1 WRFDGIHFAMRDSS
15 KRPAM
20 AFLLFTRP
28 DGRVAEEESRRVED
42 VEHVSTDPWRRLREL
57 AGVQAED
64 DEPADPT
71 SEEPLSADPDS
82 RMSSNAPGLRVISGA
97 REGSPYPKCSLLLR
111 GMARLT
117 DIAIAL
123 VLWRVAAGAGMVVA
137 LLYLLLADGLL
148 QGQSPGKRIF

>member
-1 WRFDGIHFAMRDSS
+1 MRTTKRKLSRSKGLPVQIRGRSATATGPQYKVVELSIVDEISLEHALNQWTRRGWRLDGIHFAMRDSS

-71 SEEPLSADPDS
+71 SE
-82 RMSSNAPGLRVISGA
+82 
-97 REGSPYPKCSLLLR
+97 
-111 GMARLT
+111 
-117 DIAIAL
+117 
-123 VLWRVAAGAGMVVA
+123 
-137 LLYLLLADGLL
+137 
-148 QGQSPGKRIF
+148 

>member
-1 WRFDGIHFAMRDSS
+1 VRTTKRKLSRSKGLPVQIRGRSATATAPQYKVVELSIVDEISLEQALNQWTRKGWRLDGIHFAMRDSS

-28 DGRVAEEESRRVED
+28 DDRVAEEESRRVED

-71 SEEPLSADPDS
+71 SE
-82 RMSSNAPGLRVISGA
+82 
-97 REGSPYPKCSLLLR
+97 
-111 GMARLT
+111 
-117 DIAIAL
+117 
-123 VLWRVAAGAGMVVA
+123 
-137 LLYLLLADGLL
+137 
-148 QGQSPGKRIF
+148 

>member
-1 WRFDGIHFAMRDSS
+1 MRTTKRKLSRSKGLPVQIRGRSAAATGPQYKVVELSIVDEISLEQALNQWTRRGWRFDGIHFAMRDSS

-71 SEEPLSADPDS
+71 SE
-82 RMSSNAPGLRVISGA
+82 
-97 REGSPYPKCSLLLR
+97 
-111 GMARLT
+111 
-117 DIAIAL
+117 
-123 VLWRVAAGAGMVVA
+123 
-137 LLYLLLADGLL
+137 
-148 QGQSPGKRIF
+148 

>member
-1 WRFDGIHFAMRDSS
+1 VQIRGRSAAATGPQYKVVELSIVDEISLEQALNQWTRRGWRFDGIHFAMRDSS

-71 SEEPLSADPDS
+71 SE
-82 RMSSNAPGLRVISGA
+82 
-97 REGSPYPKCSLLLR
+97 
-111 GMARLT
+111 
-117 DIAIAL
+117 
-123 VLWRVAAGAGMVVA
+123 
-137 LLYLLLADGLL
+137 
-148 QGQSPGKRIF
+148 